1 MYFLIKGSG
10 MAGLYSIVIPEVK
23 SSWRGTYVILGLDPG
38 IHLEQALLSG
48 TQAVRSAVKKNTPL
62 KRLIGDSKWQDYKT
76 KETQALTSALTS

>member
-1 MYFLIKGSG
+1 

-48 TQAVRSAVKKNTPL
+48 TQAVRSAVK
-62 KRLIGDSKWQDYKT
+62 RIRRSSG
-76 KETQALTSALTS
+76 